1 MLAIHRGGPAGL
13 LRNGSHQ
20 QILGGHKIRILV
32 YPGRQVLQRAG
43 YVHYFNA
50 SARGA
55 QDLQEDS
62 FSIGERL
69 AVSLADMAHSIQEA
83 DSQARREN
91 GVVVGPPTRPVARN
105 NFIRVFLEFT
115 INALGEKFT
124 NGWQRYGSH

>member
-1 MLAIHRGGPAGL
+1 M
-13 LRNGSHQ
+13 
-20 QILGGHKIRILV
+20 

-55 QDLQEDS
+55 QDLQKDP
-62 FSIGERL
+62 FSIWERL
-69 AVSLADMAHSIQEA
+69 AVSLADMAHGIQEA
-83 DSQARREN
+83 DSQARWKN

-124 NGWQRYGSH
+124 DGFQRHRSH